1 MPFAAMPVHT
11 IGAGKILSESVQQKC
26 LRALRASIRAFVAV
40 SLLTIAQPL
49 AAAESGL
56 PGLWDAKERLPKP
69 DLSQLQRLRFL
80 TTTDFPPFNFL
91 DDGGRLS
98 GFHVD
103 LARAI
108 CAELSIADG
117 CQIQALPWDEL
128 QTALEK
134 GEGEA
139 ILAGISVTAQSRA
152 TYAFSRPYMIF
163 PARFVTR
170 RASPLGEPMADRLVG
185 QRVGVVA
192 GSTHERMLRAYF
204 PGVKVIT
211 YDQPD
216 WMYRDLRD
224 AKLDAV
230 FGDGMQ
236 LGFWL
241 GGAEQQGCCAFAG
254 GPYLA
259 PEFLGQGLSIAT
271 TPENRAL
278 VDAFDY
284 ALQAISSK
292 GTMTELYLRYFPV
305 GFF

>member
-1 MPFAAMPVHT
+1 MAVYMT
-11 IGAGKILSESVQQKC
+11 GAGKIVGEESERKKWFRSRYAPFRIYLAC
-26 LRALRASIRAFVAV
+26 LAAILLWPAQAS
-40 SLLTIAQPL
+40 
-49 AAAESGL
+49 AAESSI
-56 PGLWDAKERLPKP
+56 PTFWDAKERLPKP
-69 DLSQLQRLRFL
+69 DLSQMQRLRFL

-98 GFHVD
+98 GFHID

-108 CAELSIADG
+108 CAELNVSDR
-117 CQIQALPWDEL
+117 CQIQALPWNEL
-128 QTALEK
+128 QAALEK
-134 GEGEA
+134 GDGEA

-163 PARFVTR
+163 PARFMTR
-170 RASPLGEPMADRLVG
+170 RASPLDEPIADQLG
-185 QRVGVVA
+185 QQRVGVVA
-192 GSTHERMLRAYF
+192 GSTHESMLRAYF
-204 PGVKVIT
+204 QGLKVVT
-211 YDQPD
+211 YDKPD

-236 LGFWL
+236 LSFWL
-241 GGAEQQGCCAFAG
+241 GGPEQQGCCRFAG

-271 TPENRAL
+271 TPENRSM

-284 ALQAISSK
+284 ALQAISAK

>member
-1 MPFAAMPVHT
+1 MPFAALAVRMVGSGT
-11 IGAGKILSESVQQKC
+11 IPSESVQQKRVMSFRIC
-26 LRALRASIRAFVAV
+26 RIFWLVTALMVAV
-40 SLLTIAQPL
+40 QPL
-49 AAAESGL
+49 AAAESSL
-56 PGLWDAKERLPKP
+56 PALWDSKERLPKP
-69 DLSQLQRLRFL
+69 DLSQVQRLRFL

-91 DDGGRLS
+91 DDSGRLS
-98 GFHVD
+98 GFHID

-108 CAELSIADG
+108 CAELSLAG
-117 CQIQALPWDEL
+117 RCQIQALPWDEL
-128 QTALEK
+128 QGALEK

-170 RASPLGEPMADRLVG
+170 RASPLDEPMADRLLD
-185 QRVGVVA
+185 QRVGVIS

-204 PGVKVIT
+204 PGAKVIT
-211 YDQPD
+211 FDKPE

-241 GGAEQQGCCAFAG
+241 GGPEQQGCCRFAG

-284 ALQAISSK
+284 ALQTISAK